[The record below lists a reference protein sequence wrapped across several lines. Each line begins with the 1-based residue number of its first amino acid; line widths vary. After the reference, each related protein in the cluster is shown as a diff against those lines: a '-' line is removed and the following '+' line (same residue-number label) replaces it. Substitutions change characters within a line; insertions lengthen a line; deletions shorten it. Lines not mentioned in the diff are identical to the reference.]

1 MIRFCL
7 LLVCMFA
14 SVVFSVVA
22 EVPTVLA
29 TRIVK
34 EPAKEVVLVS
44 ENSEPQ
50 VGTLKYEPN
59 VFSDVSSNPNLS
71 QNVAAVTVPGEALV
85 EPAKDA
91 AKSVYPI
98 FAGTFNNN
106 VERLAELLGF
116 SPVIWDERV
125 KNCIWEQ
132 VTEYDVP
139 SKYVEARDVLAFYAS
154 TLDFKP
160 AYSEVDTSVQL
171 IYVGALSRI
180 QDCQND

>member
-7 LLVCMFA
+7 FLVCIFVPVVFA
-14 SVVFSVVA
+14 SVGD
-22 EVPTVLA
+22 VPTVLA
-29 TRIVK
+29 TRIVQ
-34 EPAKEVVLVS
+34 EPAKEVGAAS
-44 ENSEPQ
+44 DSAEPQ
-50 VGTLKYEPN
+50 VGTLKYTPN
-59 VFSDVSSNPNLS
+59 DFSDRGVSAGFESGMVLNQPAMP
-71 QNVAAVTVPGEALV
+71 AANA
-85 EPAKDA
+85 ADA
-91 AKSVYPI
+91 VSVYRI

-139 SKYVEARDVLAFYAS
+139 SKYVEPRDVLAFYAS